1 MIMKKENKE
10 KTSKSNLFEI
20 NVEIKTEFGSFD
32 TIFNYSEGYEA
43 FCVDLQNYTT
53 NEKGSVDIDSW
64 SIYLEYAQD
73 AYKKLIPIILEDAIK
88 QAWLEAKVKTF
99 LLLNDEAFF
108 QTQTVKEEGKD
119 VKKIYPVQLPKF
131 SSEFIN
137 DFKKNVIKEATQA
150 SRNRIDRGIGGSRF
164 KIGGNNFAALDD
176 YYKRFHLQAK
186 SILCFYKWK
195 KELWENQSHSN
206 TSDKKWTKHFCNSVF
221 KGNSREDAKILQKL
235 IVDAQNTSEKTKL
248 LKVKD
253 SLWHLLNIE
262 SNERKLWKK
271 TFSDLIEETY
281 LFSEFQPS
289 ILAQHLLA
297 IFFNVKVSGIRKNLK
312 DLSKIKKS
320 ILNGYD

>member
-1 MIMKKENKE
+1 MKKENKE